1 MVDQVVLTLLE
12 VIVSQGG
19 LRPNTTD
26 PVIVLSLYGGPHF
39 RFIDAAEEMVNRTE
53 CQAEF

>member
-53 CQAEF
+53 CQGEF